1 MLRIHLA
8 SLKPGQIATIAAL
21 QAEESL
27 QQRLQALGF
36 RAGRQVEMIRRAWF
50 GGPVHVRVGT
60 TEVMLRRS
68 EAKEIHVTHLN
79 EGE

>member
-8 SLKPGQIATIAAL
+8 SLKPGQIATIVAL
-21 QAEESL
+21 QAEECL

-50 GGPVHVRVGT
+50 SGPLHVRVGT

>member
-8 SLKPGQIATIAAL
+8 SLQPGQIGTIAAL

-50 GGPVHVRVGT
+50 GGPLHVRVGT

-68 EAKEIHVTHLN
+68 EAKEIHVTHLS